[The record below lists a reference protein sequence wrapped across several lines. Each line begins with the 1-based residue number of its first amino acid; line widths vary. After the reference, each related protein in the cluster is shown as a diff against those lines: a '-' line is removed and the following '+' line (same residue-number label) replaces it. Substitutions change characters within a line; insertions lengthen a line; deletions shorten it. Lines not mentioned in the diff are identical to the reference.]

1 MVSSSCTDDGNE
13 CQNGGVCILV
23 TDQSDGNK
31 TPANY
36 CQCPKGTSGDICHGV
51 DVCPLNCQHG
61 SSCRHYDD
69 ITHGVGGDDND
80 NDETGFF
87 CECPVGNNYKG
98 KLCNIPFTTCPNTYS
113 VDNDTNVQTS
123 LQCLYGGECK
133 LDDDDDGDGLES
145 YHCSCPKGRSGNVCQ
160 DGTSSDIQDYNG
172 SCLADSD
179 CGEQGLCIHKHD
191 AKTTEETGMTTK
203 NTYCQCSNGYGGEN
217 CELNCDSL
225 RCQHG
230 SSCRFNNAA
239 DDVTHA
245 NDKSDG
251 GAYCDCG
258 NTGIDGTND
267 GKYKGLECEIEV
279 QVCPGVD
286 GGGSSSSGTNNEQT
300 MECLYGGSCVGSQ
313 DDTDGNFYNCDCPT
327 NRMGTHC
334 EIFNAKKANS
344 GITNNNKNN
353 IIQNNNDVFT
363 LSQEQQIPT
372 NVIVYGC
379 FVIFFA
385 IVIIVLGLMMYTKS
399 KRRKQNLESQRA
411 VTESLDDTFN
421 GHGNDDKEEGHE
433 KNNQDLDG
441 GIVDDGFYESNG
453 GGGGSGNSDND
464 DDIVNVNLDD
474 EEPPHPKA
482 EIV

>member
-23 TDQSDGNK
+23 TDQNDGNK

-69 ITHGVGGDDND
+69 ITHGTGGDDND
-80 NDETGFF
+80 EIGFF
-87 CECPVGNNYKG
+87 CECPVGKNYKG
-98 KLCNIPFTTCPNTYS
+98 KLCNIPFTTCPKTS
-113 VDNDTNVQTS
+113 SDDNDNSKS

-133 LDDDDDGDGLES
+133 LDDGDGGES
-145 YHCSCPKGRSGNVCQ
+145 YHCSCTKGRSGNVCQ
-160 DGTSSDIQDYNG
+160 TGTSSDIQDYNG

-179 CGEQGLCIHKHD
+179 CGKNGLCIHKHD
-191 AKTTEETGMTTK
+191 AKTTEATGMTTK
-203 NTYCQCSNGYGGEN
+203 NTYCQCSSGYGGDN

-230 SSCRFNNAA
+230 SSCRFHKA

-251 GAYCDCG
+251 GSYCDCG
-258 NTGIDGTND
+258 NTGIDGKND

-279 QVCPGVD
+279 QVCPSAD
-286 GGGSSSSGTNNEQT
+286 GGSGTNKEQT

-313 DDTDGNFYNCDCPT
+313 DDTDGNFYNCDCPI

-334 EIFNAKKANS
+334 EILDPKMANNNNKEVY
-344 GITNNNKNN
+344 GGGKTNNNNS
-353 IIQNNNDVFT
+353 IIQNNNDVL
-363 LSQEQQIPT
+363 LSQEQKIPT
-372 NVIVYGC
+372 NVIVYGL
-379 FVIFFA
+379 FVIFFS

-399 KRRKQNLESQRA
+399 KRQKQNLESQRA
-411 VTESLDDTFN
+411 VSESLDDTFN
-421 GHGNDDKEEGHE
+421 GNDDKEEEEKE
-433 KNNQDLDG
+433 KNNEDLDG
-441 GIVDDGFYESNG
+441 GIVDDGFYDSNSG
-453 GGGGSGNSDND
+453 GDSGDNND

-474 EEPPHPKA
+474 DEPPHPKA